1 MEYTL
6 YWNSDEEGLLTFLD
20 YDKTE
25 WLCFDIFVL
34 GEEAELVI
42 KSGSIVDKCK
52 KVDSIRGKVFDR
64 LEDCV
69 WKACSL
75 LWDRGMEEVFFV
87 DKQGEPLMHALKEA
101 DVIEPAYR
109 EYMMKRSFSAEDIVS
124 DSFKEIEIR
133 AEEDSFICENK
144 ERSFFCRLLPYQA
157 ENSFYLYEVE
167 VLETVRNQG
176 IATTCLKQ
184 LFSELVKKKK
194 EVTMYLQVGS
204 YNEVAVHLYQKLG
217 FELYEEIC
225 YNVIKE

>member
-87 DKQGEPLMHALKEA
+87 DKQGKPLMHALKE
-101 DVIEPAYR
+101 YR
-109 EYMMKRSFSAEDIVS
+109 SSLRRGACPFQSS
-124 DSFKEIEIR
+124 
-133 AEEDSFICENK
+133 
-144 ERSFFCRLLPYQA
+144 CRR
-157 ENSFYLYEVE
+157 E
-167 VLETVRNQG
+167 G
-176 IATTCLKQ
+176 
-184 LFSELVKKKK
+184 
-194 EVTMYLQVGS
+194 GS
-204 YNEVAVHLYQKLG
+204 YALQREQGRLP
-217 FELYEEIC
+217 
-225 YNVIKE
+225 

>member
-1 MEYTL
+1 
-6 YWNSDEEGLLTFLD
+6 
-20 YDKTE
+20 
-25 WLCFDIFVL
+25 
-34 GEEAELVI
+34 
-42 KSGSIVDKCK
+42 
-52 KVDSIRGKVFDR
+52 
-64 LEDCV
+64 
-69 WKACSL
+69 
-75 LWDRGMEEVFFV
+75 MEEVFFV

-109 EYMMKRSFSAEDIVS
+109 EYMMKRSFSTEDIVS

-167 VLETVRNQG
+167 VLEAVRNQG